1 LAASKEDAMRDFI
14 LQNFEEIFS
23 IHGYK
28 STSMDMIAKKCGIS
42 KPTLYNY
49 FKNKYALFTGL
60 WQRFQ
65 KEIATMTNNLMA
77 NSTDKYQ
84 TIEDIIDLSL
94 SLVQQKRDF
103 LRMIIREHHMILHE
117 NFDEHLSLQLRI
129 RREMVLTLGRF
140 IKDIVR
146 KDILADFN
154 DEMVGT
160 IVSNVLES
168 AFMESIMGEGIDHDK
183 QKKLIMKLLKHGILA

>member
-23 IHGYK
+23 INGYK
-28 STSMDMIAKKCGIS
+28 NTSMQMIAKKCGIS

-49 FKNKYALFTGL
+49 FSNKYALFTGL

-65 KEIATMTNNLMA
+65 KDIAALTNGLMA
-77 NSTDKYQ
+77 NSTDKYK

-117 NFDEHLSLQLRI
+117 NIDEHLSLQMRN
-129 RREMVLTLGRF
+129 RHDMVMALGRF

-146 KDILADFN
+146 KDILADFSE
-154 DEMVGT
+154 EMIGT

-168 AFMESIMGEGIDHDK
+168 AFLESVLGEGIDHDV